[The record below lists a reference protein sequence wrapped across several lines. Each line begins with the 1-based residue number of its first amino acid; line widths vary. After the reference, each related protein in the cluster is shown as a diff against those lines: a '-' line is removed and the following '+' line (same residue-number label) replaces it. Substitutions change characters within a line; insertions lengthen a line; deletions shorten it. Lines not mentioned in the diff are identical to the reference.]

1 MGSLFLLIAVTS
13 SILNLQWSGES
24 APVILQTP
32 MGERISMVGAPST
45 GTPGAPLF
53 PAVPLTVALP
63 EGAVADKVVVL
74 NASTI
79 PLSYDY
85 NPMPAQMGVP
95 ISRPA
100 DFALTI
106 ADEMAFSKP
115 VEISATLEGQGT
127 LMGYPVADIVLNP
140 VSWDADSKDLVWAE
154 SVELQLHYHLDSNYD
169 QVPSRGIDGDMLAS
183 QIVATSVINPLS
195 LPSISS
201 VCSTPATDLPW
212 GEYLIIAD
220 DDLAEA
226 FEPLAEWK
234 TQKGIP
240 TVIVEMSYITGAYTG
255 VDDAQKL
262 RFFLHDIYQDSPPT
276 YILLAGD
283 TPGVPHRNCYA
294 TAEGYEGDPSSDLYY
309 QDMNDTAPG
318 VDAWNING
326 NSVWGELEGVD
337 NLDYHP
343 DYVLGRA
350 SVESVAEAGIFVN
363 KVLTWEDT
371 PDTDD
376 WYTSMGFTTS
386 VLWSSPYCPGCAGK
400 ENVDSLYTPEGWS
413 VTKLYDDTG
422 TQSYTATM
430 AMLNRGMQLV
440 NHAGHGS
447 EGSVSIGTGGS
458 LGTSTFMGLTNIS
471 QNGRPTIWNTIACLS
486 GSFDT
491 GTCLAESW
499 IRSPGGG
506 GFCIMNTRYGW
517 GEPAEPGGQWSD
529 LVDQEFFANFF
540 VDEMYNLGV
549 AFMMAKDDFIALV
562 PTDTH
567 YDWIAKSNTLF
578 GDPELPMYT
587 CVPGELETGSVTLF
601 EGLQNVTVNVI
612 SDGSPLENARVCIMQ
627 GEWDDLVSYA
637 VAITDASGNAT
648 LSWPDGLPG
657 APDEA
662 RLTVWARNHVLLT
675 GMHEVGDLGA
685 EGENTYT
692 LPTLSMNSP
701 NPVRGAASISWS
713 LPGVATAEIAIIDLA
728 GRTVSM
734 QAVEGIE
741 GVFTW
746 QASDNPAGI
755 YFVRMTTS
763 DGCELSKRMVV
774 VR

>member
-1 MGSLFLLIAVTS
+1 MGPLLLMIAVTS
-13 SILNLQWSGES
+13 SILNLQWSGEN

-32 MGERISMVGAPST
+32 LGERITMVGASPNAE
-45 GTPGAPLF
+45 PGAPLF

-63 EGAVADKVVVL
+63 EGAVADKVVIVQS
-74 NASTI
+74 NTI

-85 NPMPAQMGVP
+85 NPMPAQSGVP
-95 ISRPA
+95 ISRPGDFTVTPA
-100 DFALTI
+100 DG
-106 ADEMAFSKP
+106 MAFSRP
-115 VEISATLEGQGT
+115 VEISAALVSQGT
-127 LMGYPVADIVLNP
+127 LMGYPVADIVINP
-140 VSWDADSKDLVWAE
+140 VSWDPDSKDLVWAE
-154 SVELQLHYHLDSNYD
+154 SVELQLHYHFEPSYNA
-169 QVPSRGIDGDMLAS
+169 VPSRGIDGDMLAAA
-183 QIVATSVINPLS
+183 IVATSVINP
-195 LPSISS
+195 SS
-201 VCSTPATDLPW
+201 VSSIPSLGSTPTTDLPW

-240 TVIVEMSYITGAYTG
+240 TVIVEMSYITDAYAG

-294 TAEGYEGDPSSDLYY
+294 TAEGYEAEPSSDLYY

-350 SVESVAEAGIFVN
+350 SVESVPEAGIFVS
-363 KVLTWEDT
+363 KVLAWEDS

-386 VLWSSPYCPGCAGK
+386 VLWSSPYCPGSAGK
-400 ENVDSLYTPEGWS
+400 ENVDNLYKPADWT
-413 VTKLYDDTG
+413 VTKLYEDTG
-422 TQSYTATM
+422 TQSYAATM
-430 AMLNRGMQLV
+430 EMLNRGMQLV

-447 EGSVSIGTGGS
+447 ESSVSIGPGGY
-458 LGTSTFMGLTNIS
+458 LGSSDFMGLTNIS

-491 GTCLAESW
+491 GTCLAEAW
-499 IRSPGGG
+499 IRSPNGG

-540 VDEMYNLGV
+540 VDEMYHLGV

-562 PTDTH
+562 PSDTH

-587 CVPGELETGSVTLF
+587 CVPGELETNTIYLF
-601 EGLQNVTVNVI
+601 EGQQNLTVNVV
-612 SDGSPLENARVCIMQ
+612 SDGTPLENARVCVMQ
-627 GEWDDLVSYA
+627 GEWDDLDSYA
-637 VAITDASGNAT
+637 VGITDASGNVT

-657 APDEA
+657 APGEA
-662 RLTVWARNHVLLT
+662 RVTVWARNHILLT
-675 GMHEVGDLGA
+675 GMHIVGNLGA
-685 EGENTYT
+685 EGESSHT
-692 LPTLSMNSP
+692 LPTLSMTSP
-701 NPVRGAASISWS
+701 NPVRGTASISWS
-713 LPGVATAEIAIIDLA
+713 LPGAVTGEIAIIDLA
-728 GRTVSM
+728 GRTVDVR
-734 QAVEGIE
+734 AIEGIE
-741 GVFTW
+741 GIFTW
-746 QASDNPAGI
+746 QADDNPAGI

-763 DGCELSKRMVV
+763 DGCELKKRMVV

>member
-1 MGSLFLLIAVTS
+1 MGPLLLLIAVS
-13 SILNLQWSGES
+13 GSILNLQWSGES

-32 MGERISMVGAPST
+32 IGERITMVAAPSI

-63 EGAVADKVVVL
+63 EGAVADKVVIL
-74 NASTI
+74 HSNTI

-95 ISRPA
+95 ISRPGDFTLTPA
-100 DFALTI
+100 DR
-106 ADEMAFSKP
+106 MAFSKP
-115 VEISATLEGQGT
+115 VEISASLEGQGT
-127 LMGYPVADIVLNP
+127 LMGYPVADIVINP
-140 VSWDADSKDLVWAE
+140 VSWDPDSKNLVWAE
-154 SVELQLHYHLDSNYD
+154 SVELQLYYHFDSSY
-169 QVPSRGIDGDMLAS
+169 QAIPSRGTDGDMLAYE
-183 QIVATSVINPLS
+183 IVASSVINPS
-195 LPSISS
+195 AIPS
-201 VCSTPATDLPW
+201 VRSTPTTELPW

-234 TQKGIP
+234 TLKGIP
-240 TVIVEMSYITGAYTG
+240 AVIVGMSYITDAYYG

-262 RFFLHDIYQDSPPT
+262 RFFLNDIFQDSPPT

-294 TAEGYEGDPSSDLYY
+294 TAEGYEDDPSSDLYF

-326 NSVWGELEGVD
+326 NSVWGELNGVD

-350 SVESVAEAGIFVN
+350 SVETVAEAEIFVN
-363 KVLTWEDT
+363 KVLAWEDS

-386 VLWSSPYCPGCAGK
+386 VLWSSPYCPGSAGK

-413 VTKLYDDTG
+413 VTKLYEDTG

-430 AMLNRGMQLV
+430 TMLNKGMQLV

-447 EGSVSIGTGGS
+447 EGSVSIGPGGS
-458 LGTSTFMGLTNIS
+458 LGSSEFMGLTNFS

-540 VDEMYNLGV
+540 MDDMYHLGV

-562 PTDTH
+562 PSDTH

-587 CVPGELETGSVTLF
+587 SVPEEIETGLFGVNEGDLSLSVSVTS
-601 EGLQNVTVNVI
+601 EGTPLQ
-612 SDGSPLENARVCIMQ
+612 NARVCLIQ
-627 GEWDDLVSYA
+627 GEWDAPITYA
-637 VAITDASGNAT
+637 VGITDASGNVT
-648 LSWPDGLPG
+648 LTWPVPMPG
-657 APDEA
+657 SPDQV
-662 RLTVWARNHVLLT
+662 RLTVWARDHVLLT
-675 GMHEVGDLGA
+675 GMNLVGNLGT
-685 EGENTYT
+685 EWENSQT
-692 LPTLSMNSP
+692 LPTLSLNSP
-701 NPVRGAASISWS
+701 NPIRGNASISWS
-713 LPGVATAEIAIIDLA
+713 MPGAQAGEIAIIDLA
-728 GRTVSM
+728 GRTVG
-734 QAVEGIE
+734 VHGIVGIE

-746 QASDNPAGI
+746 QANDNPAGI
-755 YFVRMTTS
+755 YFIRMTTS
-763 DGCELSKRMVV
+763 DGCDLNKRMVV